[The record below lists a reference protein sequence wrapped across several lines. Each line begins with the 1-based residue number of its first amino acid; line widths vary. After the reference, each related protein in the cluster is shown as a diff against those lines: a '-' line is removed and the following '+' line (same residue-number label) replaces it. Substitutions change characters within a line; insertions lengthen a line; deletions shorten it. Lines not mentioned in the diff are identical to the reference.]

1 MGQLLFRWWSLT
13 GHRPRVK
20 VTVPALL
27 LAGCALAPPPQPA
40 AAEQRSEIVFYDYRT
55 PDAQVGELAARFDDG
70 SGERVVPPAE
80 FRLREWGFPSSANYP
95 TRSAGTVTV
104 TVALRH
110 DGRLSEGSFA
120 LPLQPDWRHG
130 IAIHLTAGEPPE
142 GCMGC
147 IGGKAIPLAAP
158 IGRYNT
164 LFVAWGGN
172 SISRP
177 LPS

>member
-1 MGQLLFRWWSLT
+1 MRLIAAAAG
-13 GHRPRVK
+13 PVAA
-20 VTVPALL
+20 ALL
-27 LAGCALAPPPQPA
+27 LAGCAAVPPPA
-40 AAEQRSEIVFYDYRT
+40 AAVAAGPRSEIVFYDYRT
-55 PDAQVGELAARFDDG
+55 PDARVGELAARFDDG
-70 SGERVVPPAE
+70 GGERIVPPSE
-80 FRLREWGFPSSANYP
+80 FRPREWGFPSSMTYP
-95 TRSAGTVTV
+95 TRSAGTVGV
-104 TVALRH
+104 TVSLRH

-130 IAIHLTAGEPPE
+130 IAIHLTAGEAPE

-158 IGRYNT
+158 IGRYTT

-172 SISRP
+172 SIAHP

>member
-1 MGQLLFRWWSLT
+1 MRRILSAAG
-13 GHRPRVK
+13 
-20 VTVPALL
+20 LL
-27 LAGCALAPPPQPA
+27 LAGCAVAPPPRA
-40 AAEQRSEIVFYDYRT
+40 AAVEQRSEIVFYDYRT

-70 SGERVVPPAE
+70 GGERVVAASE
-80 FRLREWGFPSSANYP
+80 FRLREWGFPSSAYYP
-95 TRSAGTVTV
+95 TRGSGTLQVTV
-104 TVALRH
+104 SLRY

-120 LPLQPDWRHG
+120 RPLQPDWRHG

-158 IGRYNT
+158 IGRFTT

-172 SISRP
+172 SIAHP